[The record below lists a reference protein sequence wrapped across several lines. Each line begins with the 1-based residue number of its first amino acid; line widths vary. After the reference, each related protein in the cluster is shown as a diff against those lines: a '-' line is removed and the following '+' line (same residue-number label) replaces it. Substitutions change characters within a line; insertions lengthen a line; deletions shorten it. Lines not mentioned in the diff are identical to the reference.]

1 MEISYGGRA
10 MRLKYILAAVLF
22 IGFADTSQAENHT
35 LSPKLAKNFDMA
47 VKNVESKNFLAA
59 VEMFNEL
66 AENGLPEAQF
76 NLSLLH
82 SSGLGTPKNYKTA
95 LYWSWQAHLNGHET
109 AINQVTEIY
118 DLITEALRDAV
129 ANQIID
135 ELLAIAKA
143 GDQNAALKLG
153 KTYTDLLVVPDYQS
167 AYVWLSI
174 AQAYGLESASSL
186 LKQTADQLTLEDILI
201 QQEQASNT
209 FSEINS

>member
-1 MEISYGGRA
+1 MKF
-10 MRLKYILAAVLF
+10 KYYLTALLF
-22 IGFADTSQAENHT
+22 IGLASTSQAENHT

>member
-1 MEISYGGRA
+1 MKIW
-10 MRLKYILAAVLF
+10 KI
-22 IGFADTSQAENHT
+22 
-35 LSPKLAKNFDMA
+35 
-47 VKNVESKNFLAA
+47 KNVENKNFLDA
-59 VEMFNEL
+59 VKMFNEL

-82 SSGLGTPKNYKTA
+82 SNGLGTPKNYKTA

-186 LKQTADQLTLEDILI
+186 LKQTADQLTLEDILV

>member
-1 MEISYGGRA
+1 
-10 MRLKYILAAVLF
+10 MRLRYFLIIIALICVGHIAR
-22 IGFADTSQAENHT
+22 AENHSQ
-35 LSPKLAKNFDMA
+35 SPKLAEEFAIA
-47 VKNVESKNFLAA
+47 VKNVESKNFLEA
-59 VEMFNEL
+59 VRSFDKL
-66 AENGLPEAQF
+66 AQSGLPEAQF
-76 NLSLLH
+76 NLSLLY

-109 AINQVTEIY
+109 ANNQVTEIY

-129 ANQIID
+129 ANQIIE
-135 ELLAIAKA
+135 ELLASAKA

-186 LKQTADQLTLEDILI
+186 LKQTADQLTLEDILV

>member
-1 MEISYGGRA
+1 MK
-10 MRLKYILAAVLF
+10 LKYILSTVLI
-22 IGFADTSQAENHT
+22 IGFAQTSQAENHT
-35 LSPKLAKNFDMA
+35 LSPKLAKDFEIA
-47 VKNVESKNFLAA
+47 VKNVENKNFLDA
-59 VEMFNEL
+59 VKMFNEL

-82 SSGLGTPKNYKTA
+82 SSGLGTPKNYKKA

-129 ANQIID
+129 ANKIID
-135 ELLAIAKA
+135 ELLSIAKA

-186 LKQTADQLTLEDILI
+186 LKQTADQLSLEDILV

>member
-1 MEISYGGRA
+1 MKF
-10 MRLKYILAAVLF
+10 KYYLTALLF
-22 IGFADTSQAENHT
+22 IGLASTSQAENHT
-35 LSPKLAKNFDMA
+35 LSPKLAKDFEMA
-47 VKNVESKNFLAA
+47 VKNVESKNFLDA
-59 VEMFNEL
+59 VKMFNEL

-186 LKQTADQLTLEDILI
+186 LKQTADQLTLEDILV

>member
-1 MEISYGGRA
+1 MKF
-10 MRLKYILAAVLF
+10 KYYLTALLF
-22 IGFADTSQAENHT
+22 IGLASTSQAENHT
-35 LSPKLAKNFDMA
+35 LSPKLAKDFEMA
-47 VKNVESKNFLAA
+47 VKNVENKNFLDA
-59 VEMFNEL
+59 VKMFNEL

-95 LYWSWQAHLNGHET
+95 LYWSWQAHLNGHEN

-186 LKQTADQLTLEDILI
+186 LKQTADQLTLEDILV

>member
-1 MEISYGGRA
+1 MK
-10 MRLKYILAAVLF
+10 LKYILAAVLF

-35 LSPKLAKNFDMA
+35 LSPKLAKDFEIA

-186 LKQTADQLTLEDILI
+186 LKQTADQLTLEDILV

>member
-1 MEISYGGRA
+1 MK
-10 MRLKYILAAVLF
+10 LKYILSTVLF
-22 IGFADTSQAENHT
+22 ISFVQTSQAEKHT
-35 LSPKLAKNFDMA
+35 LSPKLAKDFEIA
-47 VKNVESKNFLAA
+47 VKNVENKNFLDA
-59 VEMFNEL
+59 VKMFNEL
-66 AENGLPEAQF
+66 AENDLPEAQF

-186 LKQTADQLTLEDILI
+186 LKQTADQLTLEDILV

-209 FSEINS
+209 FSDINS

>member
-1 MEISYGGRA
+1 MKS
-10 MRLKYILAAVLF
+10 KYFLATVLF
-22 IGFADTSQAENHT
+22 IGFAHTSQADNHT
-35 LSPKLAKNFDMA
+35 LSPKLEKDFEMA
-47 VKNVESKNFLAA
+47 VKNVENKNFLDA
-59 VEMFNEL
+59 VKMFNEL
-66 AENGLPEAQF
+66 AENDLPEAQF

-118 DLITEALRDAV
+118 DLITEALRDTV

-135 ELLAIAKA
+135 ELLSIAKA
-143 GDQNAALKLG
+143 GNQNAALKLG

-186 LKQTADQLTLEDILI
+186 LKQTADQLTLEDILV

>member
-1 MEISYGGRA
+1 MKF
-10 MRLKYILAAVLF
+10 KYYLATLLF
-22 IGFADTSQAENHT
+22 IGLACTSQAENHT
-35 LSPKLAKNFDMA
+35 LSPKLAKDFEMA

-59 VEMFNEL
+59 VKMFNEL

-109 AINQVTEIY
+109 AINQVIEIY
-118 DLITEALRDAV
+118 DLITEVLRDTV

-186 LKQTADQLTLEDILI
+186 LKQTADQLTLEDILL
-201 QQEQASNT
+201 QQEQAANT

>member
-1 MEISYGGRA
+1 MK
-10 MRLKYILAAVLF
+10 LKYILSTVLF
-22 IGFADTSQAENHT
+22 IGCAHTSQAENHT
-35 LSPKLAKNFDMA
+35 LSPKLAKDFEMA
-47 VKNVESKNFLAA
+47 VKNVENKNFLDA
-59 VEMFNEL
+59 VKMFNEL
-66 AENGLPEAQF
+66 AENDLPEAQF

-82 SSGLGTPKNYKTA
+82 SSGLGTPKNYKKA
-95 LYWSWQAHLNGHET
+95 LYWSWQAHLNEHET

-118 DLITEALRDAV
+118 DSITEALRDAV

-174 AQAYGLESASSL
+174 AQAYGLESASSY
-186 LKQTADQLTLEDILI
+186 
-201 QQEQASNT
+201 
-209 FSEINS
+209 